1 MTEAFTWYNNHMT
14 LTKESVLAALSK
26 VQEPELHQDL
36 VTLNMI
42 RELDLQA
49 DVVSFTI
56 MLTTPACP
64 LQTQIEREAR
74 QAVMSVAGVKS
85 VKIKFDSDVPN
96 DGRMRGL
103 VNMPIRNAIAVGSGK
118 GGVGKSTV
126 SVNVAIALAQSGA
139 RVGLMDADI
148 YGPNI
153 PTMLGVEK
161 LPPPKGQ
168 RLVPA
173 QAYGLKMISMGLL
186 VKPGQPL
193 IWRGPMLNSAI
204 RQFLG
209 DVEWGELDYLIVDL
223 PPGTGDASL
232 SLAQSLPLS
241 GAVIVTLP
249 QLVSLEDASRG
260 LNMFRTLEVPILG
273 IVENMSYLDLPDG
286 TRMDI
291 FGTGGGEQLAQAAQA
306 NFLGKIPIDQNVRIG
321 GDSGKPILVSHPDS
335 TVANALRDIAQRI
348 AAQVSVAALS
358 TKNELPINIVE

>member
-1 MTEAFTWYNNHMT
+1 MTQI
-14 LTKESVLAALSK
+14 TKEAIVAALSK

-42 RELDLQA
+42 RELEVKGDK
-49 DVVSFTI
+49 VSFTV

-64 LQTQIEREAR
+64 LRGRIDKESREAVM
-74 QAVMSVAGVKS
+74 AVPGVKS
-85 VKIKFDSDVPN
+85 VEIKMDSDVPN

-126 SVNVAIALAQSGA
+126 AVNIAVALAQSGA

-161 LPPPKGQ
+161 LPPPNGPK
-168 RLVPA
+168 LIPA
-173 QAYGLKMISMGLL
+173 TAYGIKMISMGLL

-204 RQFLG
+204 RQFLS
-209 DVEWGELDYLIVDL
+209 DVEWGELDYLIIDL

-232 SLAQSLPLS
+232 SLAQALPLS

-260 LNMFRTLEVPILG
+260 LNMFKTLEVPILG

-286 TRMDI
+286 TRMDL
-291 FGTGGGEQLAQAAQA
+291 FGSGGGEQLAQATQTT
-306 NFLGKIPIDQNVRIG
+306 FLGKVPIDQNVRIG

-335 TVANALRDIAQRI
+335 PVANALREVAQKV

-358 TKNELPINIVE
+358 SKNELPINIVE

>member
-1 MTEAFTWYNNHMT
+1 MTITNEA
-14 LTKESVLAALSK
+14 VLAALSK

-36 VTLNMI
+36 VTLNMVRSLEI
-42 RELDLQA
+42 NDDQ
-49 DVVSFTI
+49 VFFTI

-64 LQTQIEREAR
+64 LRSQIEREAK
-74 QAVMSVAGVKS
+74 QAVMAIEGVKS
-85 VKIKFDSDVPN
+85 VSIKMDSDVPN

-126 SVNVAIALAQSGA
+126 AVNIAVALAKTGA

-153 PTMLGVEK
+153 PTMLGVES
-161 LPPPKGQ
+161 LPPPQGP
-168 RLVPA
+168 RLIPA
-173 QAYGLKMISMGLL
+173 EAYGIKMISMGLL

-204 RQFLG
+204 RQFLS
-209 DVEWGELDYLIVDL
+209 DVEWGELDYLVVDL
-223 PPGTGDASL
+223 PPGTGDAAL
-232 SLAQSLPLS
+232 SLAQALPLS

-249 QLVSLEDASRG
+249 QLVSLEDAGRG

-273 IVENMSYLDLPDG
+273 IIENMSYLELPDG

-291 FGTGGGEQLAQAAQA
+291 FGSGGGQRLAQATQA
-306 NFLGKIPIDQNVRIG
+306 SFLGQVPMDQNVRIG
-321 GDSGKPILVSHPDS
+321 GDTGKPIVVSYPES
-335 TVANALRDIAQRI
+335 PVALALTEIAMRI
-348 AAQVSVAALS
+348 AAQISVAALGA
-358 TKNELPINIVE
+358 KNELPINIVE

>member
-1 MTEAFTWYNNHMT
+1 MTQI
-14 LTKESVLAALSK
+14 TKEAILAALGK

-42 RELDLQA
+42 RELEIKGDK
-49 DVVSFTI
+49 VSFTV

-64 LQTQIEREAR
+64 LRGKIESEAR
-74 QAVMSVAGVKS
+74 QAVMSVGGVKE
-85 VKIKFDSDVPN
+85 VAIKMDSDVPN

-103 VNMPIRNAIAVGSGK
+103 VNMPIRNAIAIGSGK

-126 SVNVAIALAQSGA
+126 SVNLAVALAKVGA

-161 LPPPKGQ
+161 LPPPDGQ
-168 RLVPA
+168 RLLPA
-173 QAYGLKMISMGLL
+173 QAYGIKMISMGLL

-223 PPGTGDASL
+223 PPGTGDAAL
-232 SLAQSLPLS
+232 SLAQALPLS

-249 QLVSLEDASRG
+249 QLVSLEDAGRG
-260 LNMFRTLEVPILG
+260 LNMFKTLEVPILG
-273 IVENMSYLDLPDG
+273 IIENMSYLDLPDG
-286 TRMDI
+286 SRMDL
-291 FGTGGGEQLAQAAQA
+291 FWSGGGEHLSRLT
-306 NFLGKIPIDQNVRIG
+306 NTPFLGQIPIDQNVRIG
-321 GDSGKPILVSHPDS
+321 GDTGKPIVETNPESA
-335 TVANALRDIAQRI
+335 VAKSLTEIAQKI

-358 TKNELPINIVE
+358 TKNEMPINIVE

>member
-1 MTEAFTWYNNHMT
+1 MTQI
-14 LTKESVLAALSK
+14 TKEAIMAALST

-42 RELDLQA
+42 RELEIDG
-49 DVVSFTI
+49 DKVSFTV

-64 LQTQIEREAR
+64 LRGKIEAESK
-74 QAVMSVAGVKS
+74 QAVMTVAGVKEVS
-85 VKIKFDSDVPN
+85 IKMDSDVPN

-126 SVNVAIALAQSGA
+126 AVNLAVALAKAGA

-161 LPPPKGQ
+161 LPPPDGQ
-168 RLVPA
+168 RLIPA
-173 QAYGLKMISMGLL
+173 ESYGIKMISMGLL

-209 DVEWGELDYLIVDL
+209 DVEWGELDYLIIDL

-232 SLAQSLPLS
+232 SLAQALPLS
-241 GAVIVTLP
+241 GSVIVTLP
-249 QLVSLEDASRG
+249 QLVSLEDAGRG
-260 LNMFRTLEVPILG
+260 LNMFKTLEVPVLG
-273 IVENMSYLDLPDG
+273 IVENMSYLDMPDG
-286 TRMDI
+286 SRMDL
-291 FGTGGGEQLAQAAQA
+291 FGSGGGEELAKATGTP
-306 NFLGKIPIDQNVRIG
+306 FLGQIPIDPNVRIG
-321 GDSGKPILVSHPDS
+321 GDSGKPIVDVYPDS
-335 TVANALRDIAQRI
+335 PVAKSLTEIAQKI

-358 TKNELPINIVE
+358 TKNEMPINIVEE

>member
-1 MTEAFTWYNNHMT
+1 MTNTITNEA
-14 LTKESVLAALSK
+14 VLAALSK
-26 VQEPELHQDL
+26 VQEPELHKDL

-42 RELDLQA
+42 RNLEIAGDR
-49 DVVSFTI
+49 VSFTV

-64 LQTQIEREAR
+64 LRSQIEREAR
-74 QAVMSVAGVKS
+74 QAVMTIGGVKS
-85 VKIKFDSDVPN
+85 VEIKMDSDVPN

-126 SVNVAIALAQSGA
+126 SVNLAVALAQSGA

-161 LPPPKGQ
+161 LPPPNGPK
-168 RLVPA
+168 LIPA

-232 SLAQSLPLS
+232 SLAQALPLS
-241 GAVIVTLP
+241 GAIIVTLP

-260 LNMFRTLEVPILG
+260 LSMFRTLEVPILG
-273 IVENMSYLDLPDG
+273 VIENMSYLDLPDG
-286 TRMDI
+286 TRMDL
-291 FGTGGGEQLAQAAQA
+291 FGSGGGEQLAQATDTP
-306 NFLGKIPIDQNVRIG
+306 FLGKIPIDQNVRIG
-321 GDSGKPILVSHPDS
+321 GDSGKPIVAAFPDS
-335 TVANALRDIAQRI
+335 PVAKALEDIAQKV
-348 AAQVSVAALS
+348 AARVSVAALS
-358 TKNELPINIVE
+358 GKNELPINIVE

>member
-1 MTEAFTWYNNHMT
+1 MT
-14 LTKESVLAALSK
+14 LTKEAVLKALST
-26 VQEPELHQDL
+26 VQEPDLGQDL

-42 RELDLQA
+42 RNLEIEGDK
-49 DVVSFTI
+49 VSFSV

-64 LQTQIEREAR
+64 LKGKIEADCRNALK
-74 QAVMSVAGVKS
+74 SVAGVKT
-85 VKIKFDSDVPN
+85 VEIKMDSDVPN

-103 VNMPIRNAIAVGSGK
+103 MQMPIRNAIAIGSGK

-126 SVNVAIALAQSGA
+126 SVNVAVALAQTGA

-148 YGPNI
+148 YGPNT

-161 LPPPKGQ
+161 LPPPNGP
-168 RLVPA
+168 RIIPA
-173 QAYGLKMISMGLL
+173 QAYGIKMVSMGLL

-223 PPGTGDASL
+223 PPGTGDAAL
-232 SLAQSLPLS
+232 SLAQALPLS

-260 LNMFRTLEVPILG
+260 LNMFKTLEVPILG

-286 TRMDI
+286 TRMDL
-291 FGTGGGEQLAQAAQA
+291 FGSGGGEQLAQATDTT
-306 NFLGKIPIDQNVRIG
+306 FLGKIPIEQNVRIG
-321 GDSGKPILVSHPDS
+321 GDSGKPIVVMTPDS
-335 TVANALRDIAQRI
+335 AAALAFTEIAQKI
-348 AAQVSVAALS
+348 AQKVSVAALGANN
-358 TKNELPINIVE
+358 TLPINIVE

>member
-1 MTEAFTWYNNHMT
+1 MSNI
-14 LTKESVLAALSK
+14 TKEAVLSALST
-26 VQEPELHQDL
+26 VQEPDLGKDL
-36 VTLNMI
+36 VTLNMVH
-42 RELDLQA
+42 DLEINN
-49 DVVSFTI
+49 DKVSFTV

-64 LQTQIEREAR
+64 FRAKIERDAR
-74 QAVMSVAGVKS
+74 QAVLTVDGVKTVE
-85 VKIKFDSDVPN
+85 VKMDSDVPN

-103 VNMPIRNAIAVGSGK
+103 VKTPIRNAIAVGSGK

-126 SVNVAIALAQSGA
+126 SVNIAVALAQAGA

-148 YGPNI
+148 YGPNT

-161 LPPPKGQ
+161 LPPPQGQ
-168 RLVPA
+168 RLIPA
-173 QAYGLKMISMGLL
+173 ETYGIKLISMGLL

-209 DVEWGELDYLIVDL
+209 DVDWGELDYLIIDL

-232 SLAQSLPLS
+232 SLAQALPLS

-260 LNMFRTLEVPILG
+260 LNMFKQLEVPILG

-286 TRMDI
+286 TRMDL
-291 FGTGGGEQLAQAAQA
+291 FGSGGGESLAQST
-306 NFLGKIPIDQNVRIG
+306 NTPFLGKVPIDQNVRIG
-321 GDSGKPILVSHPDS
+321 GDTGKPIVDSYPDS
-335 TVANALRDIAQRI
+335 PVAVALKDIAEKI
-348 AAQVSVAALS
+348 AAKVSVAALS
-358 TKNELPINIVE
+358 GKNELSISIED

>member
-1 MTEAFTWYNNHMT
+1 MTESI
-14 LTKESVLAALSK
+14 TKEAILAALSK
-26 VQEPELHQDL
+26 VQEPELHKDL
-36 VTLNMI
+36 VTLNMVH
-42 RELDLQA
+42 DLEING
-49 DVVSFTI
+49 DKVSLTV

-64 LQTQIEREAR
+64 LRGQIEKETK
-74 QAVMSVAGVKS
+74 QAVLSVPGVKS
-85 VKIKFDSDVPN
+85 VDLKFNSNVPN

-126 SVNVAIALAQSGA
+126 AVNIAVALAKSGA

-148 YGPNI
+148 YGPNV

-161 LPPPKGQ
+161 LPQPMGNK
-168 RLVPA
+168 LVPA

-209 DVEWGELDYLIVDL
+209 DVIWDELDYLIVDL
-223 PPGTGDASL
+223 PPGTGDAAL
-232 SLAQSLPLS
+232 SLAQALPLS

-260 LNMFRTLEVPILG
+260 LNMFRQLEVPILG
-273 IVENMSYLDLPDG
+273 IIENMSYLDLPDG
-286 TRMDI
+286 SRMNI
-291 FGTGGGEQLAQAAQA
+291 FGSGGGQQLAQATETL
-306 NFLGKIPIDQNVRIG
+306 FLGQVPIDPNVRIS
-321 GDSGKPILVSHPDS
+321 GDSGKPI
-335 TVANALRDIAQRI
+335 VAANPESPVAKALTEIAQKI
-348 AAQVSVAALS
+348 AAQISVAALS
-358 TKNELPINIVE
+358 GKNEMPINIVE